1 MKVIFLDVDGVLV
14 TWRSH
19 FAFSSQPID
28 GSGRFSSGLMKN
40 PDPVTIAFLDK
51 FCTVYY
57 SKIVMSSTWR
67 SSPKNCHTAL
77 GILNQHLHDDW
88 RTIQSGDKR
97 GVQIQEWLSRH
108 PEVGTYEYF
117 IIDDDSD
124 MLESQMHA
132 FIKCDGWDGLS
143 GLAMERMINLTRG
156 GIPLPDPLKLAKEDA
171 ALREILIQ
179 ENEK

>member
-67 SSPKNCHTAL
+67 SSPKNCHTERGLGQAL
-77 GILNQHLHDDW
+77 KFANSL
-88 RTIQSGDKR
+88 
-97 GVQIQEWLSRH
+97 EW
-108 PEVGTYEYF
+108 
-117 IIDDDSD
+117 SD
-124 MLESQMHA
+124 LLQ
-132 FIKCDGWDGLS
+132 
-143 GLAMERMINLTRG
+143 
-156 GIPLPDPLKLAKEDA
+156 
-171 ALREILIQ
+171 
-179 ENEK
+179 